1 MSSGLRNASLGGEG
15 TASTKNIVGRQ
26 FPIAHLAWK
35 LQVAVGNTGIYT
47 YTHIINLGKNSY
59 EIGETRKDNGCFY
72 GLDTKCTLKDF
83 CVKDLASDR
92 AMFRGRTLR
101 EMVVPVDSL
110 ISAMALLEGG
120 KRQEV
125 WLR

>member
-1 MSSGLRNASLGGEG
+1 M
-15 TASTKNIVGRQ
+15 
-26 FPIAHLAWK
+26 
-35 LQVAVGNTGIYT
+35 AVGNTGIYT
-47 YTHIINLGKNSY
+47 YTHVINLGKNIY
-59 EIGETRKDNGCFY
+59 EIGGTRKDNGCFY

-83 CVKDLASDR
+83 CVKDLAPDR
-92 AMFRGRTLR
+92 AVFRDRTLR

-125 WLR
+125 VA